1 MCGGGVDVGCQLGGG
16 GGRHQKILYK
26 GDMYQAHVKKQN
38 RF

>member
-1 MCGGGVDVGCQLGGG
+1 MCGGGVDVGCQLG